1 MHLSV
6 YLVRRPGV
14 PIPFAHPRRL
24 GAPHH
29 HHCLSSRW
37 FPESAKFL
45 CTPRPLCVCHAICQ
59 SPTPDPQELLP
70 SICTSAQVESAQKP
84 PTLQGPSHL
93 GLLPH
98 FGADYIEGSLR
109 PLVAGWRTTGTA
121 IRSPSPDK
129 FPGPGDRLG
138 EVMASVQDFWV
149 LDARFHLRGL
159 INVLS
164 PRAPSCKQD

>member
-24 GAPHH
+24 GAPPPP
-29 HHCLSSRW
+29 LFVFPLVSRV
-37 FPESAKFL
+37 
-45 CTPRPLCVCHAICQ
+45 CQVPLHPQASVCVPCHL
-59 SPTPDPQELLP
+59 PVPYPQELLP

-98 FGADYIEGSLR
+98 FGADSIEGSLR

-121 IRSPSPDK
+121 IRSLSPDK
-129 FPGPGDRLG
+129 FPGPGDHLG
-138 EVMASVQDFWV
+138 GVMASVQDFWV
-149 LDARFHLRGL
+149 LDARFHLRRL

-164 PRAPSCKQD
+164 PLAPSCKQD